1 MQHEFFL
8 RFDWQDV
15 IPSKLNA
22 GGVMFISPYDGSAL
36 VQASAQYFISRN
48 WTVGLYLGGVLGSA
62 ATVKGSLPWSASGV
76 LQIVRYL

>member
-15 IPSKLNA
+15 IPSKLNV
-22 GGVMFISPYDGSAL
+22 GGVMFISPHDGSVLA
-36 VQASAQYFISRN
+36 QASAQYFISRN
-48 WTVGLYLGGVLGSA
+48 WTVGLYLGGATGGSD
-62 ATVKGSLPWSASGV
+62 TVNGSLPSSASGV